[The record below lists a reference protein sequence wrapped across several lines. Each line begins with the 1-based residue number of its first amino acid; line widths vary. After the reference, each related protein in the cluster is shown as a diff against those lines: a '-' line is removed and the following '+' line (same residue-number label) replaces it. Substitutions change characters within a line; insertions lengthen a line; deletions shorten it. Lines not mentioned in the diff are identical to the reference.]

1 LCIVQAR
8 PEKKARTD
16 QGQHAV
22 QGVKARWLTFCKNT
36 NTKCNSC
43 HEKINTNEVTVVVQM
58 QEKRKITT
66 REAKEMKVID
76 ERHFHFEHRPLD
88 CNQQNTIL
96 DQEHFTKKGR
106 GGRLMSNPWG
116 EAQTLHGNLPR
127 Q

>member
-22 QGVKARWLTFCKNT
+22 QGVKARWLTF
-36 NTKCNSC
+36 
-43 HEKINTNEVTVVVQM
+43 NEVTVVVQM